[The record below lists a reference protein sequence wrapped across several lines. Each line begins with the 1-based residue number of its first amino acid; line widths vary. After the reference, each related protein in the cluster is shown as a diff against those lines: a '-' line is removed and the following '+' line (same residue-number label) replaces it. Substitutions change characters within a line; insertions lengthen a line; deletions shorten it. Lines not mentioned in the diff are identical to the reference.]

1 VSVTVYVADGC
12 PHCISLLKDLR
23 RRRVTYVVV
32 NLSAEPGRVA
42 ELAALTWERRL
53 PVLVD
58 HERCS
63 VGFAGGSTA
72 FADLGLAWPPDRAR

>member
-1 VSVTVYVADGC
+1 MSVTVYVADGC
-12 PHCISLLKDLR
+12 PHCRALVEDLKR
-23 RRRVTYVVV
+23 RHVSFSSV
-32 NLSAEPGRVA
+32 NLTREPARIV

-63 VGFAGGSTA
+63 VGFAGASTA
-72 FADLGLAWPPDRAR
+72 FADLGLAWPRHHGR